1 MSFFHSGHEMNQ
13 VIIESF
19 SFLNELSR
27 FPNEN
32 FGNEVSNGLGLNMI
46 AHDLDIVFGRFENEV
61 KELNLKRKVRLLVF
75 S

>member
-1 MSFFHSGHEMNQ
+1 MNQ
-13 VIIESF
+13 VIIEYF
-19 SFLNELSR
+19 SFLNELSC

-32 FGNEVSNGLGLNMI
+32 LGHEVSNGLGLNMI